1 MTASRAMVTDSSGKV
16 SVDAQVTATELGY
29 LNGVTG
35 EIQPQIATIA
45 ADTGLNLSNLNAFA
59 TTTNSTIATLSSN
72 LTANLVQIEANVN
85 AVQSNLAARNVQ
97 LNANLD
103 VVQDNVAAITDGTT
117 NFTGEVT
124 MNDDLIVTGNLTI
137 NGDQTVMHTTNM
149 EVDDTLIM
157 LANGT
162 TGAPANDIG
171 ILFNRG
177 NQGNAAFYYD
187 ESAKTFKV
195 SDTQDPSSN
204 TTIHPVTVSN
214 LDVGRLT
221 AATVQFNG
229 ADLSTAIT
237 DNVALLDTRS
247 NI

>member
-1 MTASRAMVTDSSGKV
+1 MEARRVANIAGAVSSITTSDLTASRAMVTDSSGKV

-103 VVQDNVAAITDGTT
+103 VVQDT
-117 NFTGEVT
+117 
-124 MNDDLIVTGNLTI
+124 
-137 NGDQTVMHTTNM
+137 
-149 EVDDTLIM
+149 
-157 LANGT
+157 
-162 TGAPANDIG
+162 
-171 ILFNRG
+171 
-177 NQGNAAFYYD
+177 
-187 ESAKTFKV
+187 
-195 SDTQDPSSN
+195 
-204 TTIHPVTVSN
+204 
-214 LDVGRLT
+214 
-221 AATVQFNG
+221 
-229 ADLSTAIT
+229 
-237 DNVALLDTRS
+237 
-247 NI
+247 